1 MLKVGDPV
9 VLQPSN
15 ITTEVG
21 SIEMYHTPRQVALPG
36 DLVAFKY
43 ADCLCFFF
51 FFTLLF
57 LSPVNYLPYSRPL
70 QAEER
75 IPK

>member
-43 ADCLCFFF
+43 VYN
-51 FFTLLF
+51 TPRYLLF
-57 LSPVNYLPYSRPL
+57 IHLLIIIYQIL
-70 QAEER
+70 
-75 IPK
+75 IPRKG